1 MGAREPGRARLSAR
15 RPRVGAAARAGLRL
29 AAVTRARAAL
39 DAARVHG
46 LVRIHASQEGNA
58 TWALL
63 RLGLADERIDRLVD
77 RLLRTQWPDGGWNC
91 DPRATGTTSAFAE
104 SLLPLR
110 ALALHAVVTGSAR
123 SGEAARAAAEV
134 FLRRRL
140 HLRVRDGRPTH
151 PQHLELHFPCYF
163 HYDVLFGLKVM
174 HEAGLLGDPRC
185 CDALDLLESKR
196 LPDGGWPAEGRFY
209 GHAAAANRRSP
220 VGWGGVSR
228 RRANQW
234 VTADAFDRPRRR
246 RSAQRRPL
254 SITRASTRS

>member
-1 MGAREPGRARLSAR
+1 MLASLAELEYPPGDEELVPLREQVLAWLLSPGHEQRWT
-15 RPRVGAAARAGLRL
+15 RPAS
-29 AAVTRARAAL
+29 
-39 DAARVHG
+39 DG

-58 TWALL
+58 IWALL

-185 CDALDLLESKR
+185 ARRARPAREQAPARRRLAGGGQVLRARARREPPLAGRLGRR
-196 LPDGGWPAEGRFY
+196 LPPPRQPLGDG
-209 GHAAAANRRSP
+209 
-220 VGWGGVSR
+220 
-228 RRANQW
+228 RRAH
-234 VTADAFDRPRRR
+234 RPRCRGP
-246 RSAQRRPL
+246 ARPL
-254 SITRASTRS
+254 SVTRASTRA